1 MQDLTRRPSFW
12 HKPPEILLF
21 GFLSAIFGI
30 LLVIAGFAVGAIASQ
45 YEGGSL
51 WPFVAL
57 MGLTISVAG
66 VGFVLGKSWGYIG
79 SVLAYSIAYAAAILQ
94 AFQKSFVSGII
105 LDPIVLCFLIIPRV
119 RSYFFQHRP
128 VNTGLLSQIGPS
140 PITSTDTDVNVI
152 PRDSRPTSGE
162 HKTRII
168 KSLVKPSNMLTLV
181 LMIGILLVTP
191 AVATV
196 VHTVYVTE
204 TSLNIVYPTS
214 ASTQQN
220 FFPWFGFSP
229 KTISGPV
236 TTWGGG
242 RFGVTFELDNLG
254 LFESHTIDSIRP
266 VTPGFTM
273 IFSGLSGP
281 LTLSDLQGVTFH
293 LILEGPDHDYSGPLI
308 LEMQTT

>member
-1 MQDLTRRPSFW
+1 MQDLTRGPSFW

-45 YEGGSL
+45 YEGGNL

-57 MGLTISVAG
+57 MGVIISVAG
-66 VGFVLGKSWGYIG
+66 IGFALGKPWGYIG
-79 SVLAYSIAYAAAILQ
+79 SVLAYSIAYTAAIAQ
-94 AFQKSFVSGII
+94 AFQKSFVSGVIF
-105 LDPIVLCFLIIPRV
+105 DPIVLTFLIIPRV

-128 VNTGLLSQIGPS
+128 VDSGLWSQTGSS
-140 PITSTDTDVNVI
+140 PITSSDADINTI
-152 PRDSRPTSGE
+152 PQAAQPTFGE
-162 HKTRII
+162 QKTRLL
-168 KSLVKPSNMLTLV
+168 KSLTKPSNILTLV
-181 LMIGILLVTP
+181 VMIGILLVTP
-191 AVATV
+191 AVATA
-196 VHTVYVTE
+196 VHTVSVTGV
-204 TSLNIVYPTS
+204 SLNIVYPAS

-242 RFGVTFELDNLG
+242 KFGVTFDLYNLG
-254 LFESHTIDSIRP
+254 LFQSHTIDSMRP

-273 IFSGLSGP
+273 IYSGLSGP
-281 LTLSDLQGVTFH
+281 LTLSDLEGVTFH
-293 LILEGPDHDYSGPLI
+293 LIIQGPDYDYSGPLV
-308 LEMQTT
+308 LELQTT

>member
-1 MQDLTRRPSFW
+1 MQDITRRPSFW

-21 GFLSAIFGI
+21 GFLSATFGI
-30 LLVIAGFAVGAIASQ
+30 LLVIAGFAVGAVASQ
-45 YEGGSL
+45 YEGGNL

-57 MGLTISVAG
+57 MGLTIFVAG
-66 VGFVLGKSWGYIG
+66 VGFALGKSWGYIG
-79 SVLAYSIAYAAAILQ
+79 SVLAYSMAYATAILQ
-94 AFQKSFVSGII
+94 AFQKSFVSGVIF
-105 LDPIVLCFLIIPRV
+105 DPIVLSFLIIPRV

-128 VNTGLLSQIGPS
+128 ADPGLLSPIGS
-140 PITSTDTDVNVI
+140 SIDTDKVI
-152 PRDSRPTSGE
+152 DQNPPPRSGVHE
-162 HKTRII
+162 MRVLKCLT
-168 KSLVKPSNMLTLV
+168 KPSNMLTLV
-181 LMIGILLVTP
+181 LIIGILLVTP

-204 TSLNIVYPTS
+204 TSLNIVYPNS
-214 ASTQQN
+214 ASAQQN